1 MQTITIDTGMQE
13 YLINNRAVLRFNPSD
28 PNLYHRFFAAA
39 PKLDA
44 LDAELTEQLK
54 ALPAEPDDARAE
66 RGLAL
71 LTDYDHRI
79 KALLTEIFGG
89 ENDFDKVLE
98 GVNLAGTGANGKRV
112 VQNLLDALT
121 PILQD
126 GAAQHLQ
133 ATAANAR
140 GSRRRPRGAGA
151 GMTPNLWT
159 LPETVHFA
167 DTDWR
172 VHTDFRDVLEILR
185 WLDGSADPALTD
197 SERWYVALALFYRDF
212 SLMPPTQYREACEA
226 MATFV
231 QAGRPDGGPCA
242 PRLMDW
248 QQDAALIA
256 AGTARAAGQDLR
268 ALPHLHWWS
277 FLGWFDSISDGPF
290 ATVVALRDKLRRG
303 KKLEPWE
310 REFYRAHRAEVDLH
324 RPASPEAD
332 AEKQRLL
339 ALLNEDERR
348 GK

>member
-1 MQTITIDTGMQE
+1 
-13 YLINNRAVLRFNPSD
+13 
-28 PNLYHRFFAAA
+28 
-39 PKLDA
+39 
-44 LDAELTEQLK
+44 
-54 ALPAEPDDARAE
+54 
-66 RGLAL
+66 
-71 LTDYDHRI
+71 
-79 KALLTEIFGG
+79 
-89 ENDFDKVLE
+89 
-98 GVNLAGTGANGKRV
+98 
-112 VQNLLDALT
+112 
-121 PILQD
+121 
-126 GAAQHLQ
+126 
-133 ATAANAR
+133 
-140 GSRRRPRGAGA
+140 
-151 GMTPNLWT
+151 MTPNLWT
-159 LPETVHFA
+159 LPEAVRFA

-226 MATFV
+226 MATFM

-277 FLGWFDSISDGPF
+277 FLGWFDSIADGPF

-348 GK
+348 GT